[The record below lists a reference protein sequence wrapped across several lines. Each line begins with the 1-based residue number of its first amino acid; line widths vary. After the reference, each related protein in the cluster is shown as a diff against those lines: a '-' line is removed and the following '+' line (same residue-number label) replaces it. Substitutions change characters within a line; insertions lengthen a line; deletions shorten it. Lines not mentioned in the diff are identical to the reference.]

1 MRTFAALALVAIGF
15 AGCVANSNSR
25 PSYDY
30 GDFISQSAATELR
43 ETLVTDTVKQLVS
56 LYPPASTRFDLTQP
70 VADLYG
76 AQLVQ
81 SLRQNGYALS
91 ESAPSTNAQGLILR
105 YVVDSPEENLYR
117 VTLQLG
123 SQSLSRAYQTQNEK
137 ISPAGAWVRRE

>member
-1 MRTFAALALVAIGF
+1 MRTFAVLALVAINLT
-15 AGCVANSNSR
+15 GCAANTNSR

-30 GDFISQSAATELR
+30 GDFIPQSAAAELR
-43 ETLVTDTVKQLVS
+43 EALVTDTVKQLVA
-56 LYPPASTRFDLTQP
+56 LYPPASTRFDLGHAAIDP
-70 VADLYG
+70 YG
-76 AQLVQ
+76 ANLVQ

-91 ESAPSTNAQGLILR
+91 ESTPSSNAQALILR

-123 SQSLSRAYQTQNEK
+123 SQSLSRAYQTQNEV